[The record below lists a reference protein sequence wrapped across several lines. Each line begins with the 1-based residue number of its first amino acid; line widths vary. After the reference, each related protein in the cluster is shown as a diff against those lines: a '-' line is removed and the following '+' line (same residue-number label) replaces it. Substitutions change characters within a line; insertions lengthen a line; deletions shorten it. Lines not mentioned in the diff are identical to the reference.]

1 MAPPTSSTT
10 KSATRPSLLFSP
22 FRRPSD
28 AVIACLGALAAVT
41 VLNVVFSIYT
51 IHTIRGLLPTTH
63 EWSGSACSLETLL
76 ELMSVAA
83 YIGDDFPSDLP
94 IEIPLVGL
102 SVETGE
108 DRLSLYDDEW
118 GTLFPSDGFVR
129 LGPNDRTFHVSVF
142 HQLHCLDVIRV
153 GFLTNQ
159 THALE
164 HRIQH
169 CLRYLRQILTCHADT
184 TLEVDIRQ
192 VADGSWTHVA
202 NGVGSVHRCKD
213 WTVLRRW
220 VADHS
225 SLPIE

>member
-1 MAPPTSSTT
+1 M
-10 KSATRPSLLFSP
+10 
-22 FRRPSD
+22 
-28 AVIACLGALAAVT
+28 T
-41 VLNVVFSIYT
+41 VLNVVFTFYT
-51 IHTIRGLLPTTH
+51 IHTVRGLLPTTH
-63 EWSGSACSLETLL
+63 KWSESTVPLETMF
-76 ELMSVAA
+76 ELMSVEA

-94 IEIPLVGL
+94 IEIPLAGL
-102 SVETGE
+102 SVEIGE
-108 DRLSLYDDEW
+108 DHFSLYNDDEW

-129 LGPNDRTFHVSVF
+129 LGPNNRTFHVSVF

-153 GFLTNQ
+153 GFLTNR

-164 HRIQH
+164 HIQH

-184 TLEVDIRQ
+184 TLEVDIPQ
-192 VADGSWTHVA
+192 VVDGSWTHAA

-220 VADHS
+220 VADHP